1 MKTYLHI
8 HHLDPGKEETKII
21 SLLKNDGILSKYNL
35 EGKTEDGNSIQVY
48 IGDFNNGSIEKEIEG
63 VLSALSDET
72 LREIKKLDLNISLR
86 LNIEGSCAYFRPALL
101 SLAGQKGVQIYV
113 SNWQNV

>member
-8 HHLDPGKEETKII
+8 HHLDPGEEEEKVV
-21 SLLKNDGILSKYNL
+21 SLLKNDEILPKFRI
-35 EGKTEDGNSIQVY
+35 EGKTEDGNSIAVY
-48 IGDFNNGSIEKEIEG
+48 VGDFNNGNIEKEIEEILTS
-63 VLSALSDET
+63 LSEET
-72 LREIKKLDLNISLR
+72 LKEINKLDLNISLR
-86 LNIEGSCAYFRPALL
+86 LNVEGSCAYFRPSLL